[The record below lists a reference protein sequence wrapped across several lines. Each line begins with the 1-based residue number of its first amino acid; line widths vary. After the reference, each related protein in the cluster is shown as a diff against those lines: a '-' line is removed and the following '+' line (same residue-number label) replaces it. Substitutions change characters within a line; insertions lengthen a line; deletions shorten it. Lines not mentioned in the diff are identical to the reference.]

1 MRKIKKLT
9 AAEAA
14 KIETIR
20 TKVRGLEIRVAQ
32 LHARQRR
39 AYMDVVASTE
49 FHKQHMLMN
58 ENNISHVILIREG
71 YLCYEVCR
79 CGNCLARLQALGLLE
94 LVAEESCV
102 VEDGDACS
110 ADNGDSDA
118 ESDEADGDDVT
129 VSDEDVSA
137 PMRYATQFPPQHWEQ
152 MAAELAGMRERGE
165 LSDNDLKRVM
175 AQPDI
180 GIC

>member
-32 LHARQRR
+32 LHDRQRR
-39 AYMDVVASTE
+39 AYMDVVESTE

-94 LVAEESCV
+94 LVAE
-102 VEDGDACS
+102 
-110 ADNGDSDA
+110 
-118 ESDEADGDDVT
+118 
-129 VSDEDVSA
+129 
-137 PMRYATQFPPQHWEQ
+137 
-152 MAAELAGMRERGE
+152 
-165 LSDNDLKRVM
+165 
-175 AQPDI
+175 
-180 GIC
+180 